1 MRLLRRFSCFFF
13 FFNDTATTEI
23 YTLSLHDALPIF
35 KNTVGKIIEGKTP
48 RQIEK
53 IRILDPACGSGSFLI
68 GAFQCL
74 IDYHVGYLT
83 EHPKEAR
90 VHPLFPDL
98 IKDENGEPRLSVTRK
113 ARILRNN

>member
-35 KNTVGKIIEGKTP
+35 KNTVGKAIEGKTP

-74 IDYHVGYLT
+74 IDYHIRWFLD
-83 EHPKEAR
+83 HPEVERTGKSSKLEFMR
-90 VHPLFPDL
+90 EVHEDPD
-98 IKDENGEPRLSVTRK
+98 GSHRLSIYRK
-113 ARILRNN
+113 V

>member
-68 GAFQCL
+68 GAFQRSE
-74 IDYHVGYLT
+74 
-83 EHPKEAR
+83 EHTSE
-90 VHPLFPDL
+90 LQS
-98 IKDENGEPRLSVTRK
+98 RLHLVCRLLLEKKKHSSTSK
-113 ARILRNN
+113 SYTLS